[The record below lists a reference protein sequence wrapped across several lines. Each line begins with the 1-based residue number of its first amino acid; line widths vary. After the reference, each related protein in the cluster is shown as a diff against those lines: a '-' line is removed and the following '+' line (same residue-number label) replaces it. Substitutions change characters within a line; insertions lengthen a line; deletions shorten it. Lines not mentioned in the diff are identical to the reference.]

1 MTELGLGG
9 WSGAVAS
16 PTGPIVRRWL
26 RHAGRAWARLAL
38 LTATLPRVQDPMVLF
53 LSAVIALSGLFLL
66 FPAID
71 LAVSGL
77 FFSAGEGFAAS
88 QNPALK
94 AFRKSS
100 DTVLTVLVLG
110 LVGRLV
116 WMFAKQGSEAFMAVR
131 RTCYLLVAL
140 AVGPGLVVNGI
151 LKSHWGRPRP
161 VAVDMFGGDAPYQSV
176 WRMSD
181 WCQNNCSFVSGEASS
196 SLWFVAA
203 LVLVPA
209 RYRVAVGIPVVTYAV
224 LLSANRIAFGGHF
237 LSDVVLSWTI
247 SGLVFAA
254 LYRLM
259 VSAPGVAQRAR
270 VRLGRTSIAART

>member
-9 WSGAVAS
+9 WTGAARPPVGTS
-16 PTGPIVRRWL
+16 VRRWL
-26 RHAGRAWARLAL
+26 RHADRAKARLAL
-38 LTATLPRVQDPMVLF
+38 LASTTPRPKDPTVLF
-53 LSAVIALSGLFLL
+53 LCAIIAMSALFLA

-71 LAVSGL
+71 LAVTKL
-77 FFSAGEGFAAS
+77 FFRAGEGFAAS
-88 QNPALK
+88 QVPALK

-100 DTVLTVLVLG
+100 DIVLAVLVLG
-110 LVGRLV
+110 LFGRLGWV
-116 WMFAKQGSEAFMAVR
+116 LARRGSEAFMVAR
-131 RTCYLLVAL
+131 RTCYLLAAL
-140 AVGPGLVVNGI
+140 AIGPGLVVNGI

-161 VAVDMFGGDAPYQSV
+161 IAVDEFGGDAPYQAV
-176 WRMSD
+176 WRISD
-181 WCQNNCSFVSGEASS
+181 WCQTNCSFVSGEASS
-196 SLWFVAA
+196 AIWFVAA
-203 LVLVPA
+203 LILVPA
-209 RYRVAVGIPVVTYAV
+209 RYRLAVGIPVVAYAL

-270 VRLGRTSIAART
+270 ARMGRGSTAAPS

>member
-1 MTELGLGG
+1 MTEQDLGG
-9 WSGAVAS
+9 WTRVT
-16 PTGPIVRRWL
+16 PPPVGPVVRRWL
-26 RHAGRAWARLAL
+26 RHADRAWARLRL
-38 LTATLPRVQDPMVLF
+38 LVATAPRVHDPMVL
-53 LSAVIALSGLFLL
+53 LLGAVIALSALFLA

-71 LAVSGL
+71 LAVASL
-77 FFSAGEGFAAS
+77 FYRAGEGFAAS
-88 QNPALK
+88 QDPALK

-100 DTVLTVLVLG
+100 DVVLGVVVLG
-110 LVGRLV
+110 LFGHLGWVLAHR
-116 WMFAKQGSEAFMAVR
+116 GSEAFMVAR
-131 RTCYLLVAL
+131 RTCYLLVGL

-161 VAVDMFGGDAPYQSV
+161 VAVDVFGGEAPYQSV
-176 WRMSD
+176 WRISH
-181 WCQNNCSFVSGEASS
+181 WCHDNCSFVSGEASS
-196 SLWFVAA
+196 SVWFVAA

-209 RYRVAVGIPVVTYAV
+209 RYRVAVGIPVVIYAV

-259 VSAPGVAQRAR
+259 VSAPGVAHRVRAR
-270 VRLGRTSIAART
+270 QGRGSAPNQT

>member
-9 WSGAVAS
+9 WTGAATPPV
-16 PTGPIVRRWL
+16 GPIVRRWL
-26 RHAGRAWARLAL
+26 RHADRARTRLVLMAA
-38 LTATLPRVQDPMVLF
+38 TAPRPKDPMVLF
-53 LSAVIALSGLFLL
+53 LTATIGLSALFLA

-71 LAVSGL
+71 LAVTDL
-77 FFSAGEGFAAS
+77 FFRPGEGFVAS
-88 QNPALK
+88 QNPTLK

-100 DTVLTVLVLG
+100 DLLLG
-110 LVGRLV
+110 LLLLGLLGRLA
-116 WMFAKQGSEAFMAVR
+116 WGLACRGPDAFMAAR
-131 RTCYLLVAL
+131 RSCYLLAAL

-151 LKSHWGRPRP
+151 LKTHWGRPRP
-161 VAVDMFGGDAPYQSV
+161 IAVDAFGGDAPFQSV
-176 WRMSD
+176 WRISD

-196 SLWFVAA
+196 SVWFVAA

-209 RYRVAVGIPVVTYAV
+209 RFRVAVGIPVVAYAV

-259 VSAPGVAQRAR
+259 VSAPGVAQRVRA
-270 VRLGRTSIAART
+270 RLGRGAAPAPA